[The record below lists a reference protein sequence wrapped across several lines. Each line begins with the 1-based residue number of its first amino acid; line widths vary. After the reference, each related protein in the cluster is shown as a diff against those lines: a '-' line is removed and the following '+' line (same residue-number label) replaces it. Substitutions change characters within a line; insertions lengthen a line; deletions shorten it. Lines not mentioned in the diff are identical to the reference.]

1 MDKNFF
7 IKNKKKIIIVVIV
20 LAISL
25 IGFSLLN
32 STYSL
37 FYHEDIASNSDN
49 YSTGLL
55 SITATGKGDSISLT
69 NTLPMSDTE
78 GAATTAYTFTIK
90 NIGNLDYKFKVKLL
104 STGDSSTTI
113 DSQYIKVKVDN
124 DSVTTLSSLSN
135 SIIKNNITLSAGQS
149 IDISIRVWLSSNTPN
164 TQIGKTFNSK
174 IVTDGQAV
182 YTSTNKSVYDY
193 WTGAAKTI
201 ADLYTNSTK
210 TPVINNNITYQ
221 YDTTNNLM
229 ADVAGN
235 IRYYGKSNTTTVPA
249 WQSDA
254 TETLMETYDSE
265 SACLEDFEINYNTC
279 SPDVDGYANHGY
291 SDQATC
297 EAEFDWGSDMVGEP
311 MTYNEGK
318 QKYCT
323 GIGKH
328 YEPVEINNYIYFNCS
343 DYNNQSSST
352 CETWRIIGV
361 FDGKVKIMRGSQIGT
376 YSWDNKDTSTGAETV
391 SGKNDWTTARLMK
404 LLNPSNYY
412 TIDSNDNGNG
422 QSLYWNAGK
431 GNCFLGINNATKSCD
446 FTSTGLKNDTT
457 RNMIAETTYYTRGHN
472 NNQIFVDAMYDKERV
487 SGTVYT
493 GRPTTW
499 KGKISLPYVSDYGY
513 ATDLNQ
519 CQKTL
524 HFYDNPECAAN
535 NWMKNIITNNGGNWG
550 WLLTP
555 NSAYAFRAWYVNSS
569 GYVSA
574 GYSASDAGGVAPVL
588 YLDSKLV
595 IGSGSGSSLAPYQL
609 TVNG

>member
-37 FYHEDIASNSDN
+37 FYHEDVASNSDN

-69 NTLPMSDTE
+69 NTLPMSDAE

-90 NIGNLDYKFKVKLL
+90 NIGNLDYKFNVKLL

-124 DSVTTLSSLSN
+124 DPATTLSSLSN

-149 IDISIRVWLSSNTPN
+149 IDISVRVWLSSNTPN
-164 TQIGKTFNSK
+164 TQIGKIFNSK

-210 TPVINNNITYQ
+210 TPVSLNNVTYQ

-235 IRYYGKSNTTTVPA
+235 IRYYG
-249 WQSDA
+249 
-254 TETLMETYDSE
+254 
-265 SACLEDFEINYNTC
+265 
-279 SPDVDGYANHGY
+279 
-291 SDQATC
+291 
-297 EAEFDWGSDMVGEP
+297 AEP
-311 MTYNEGK
+311 
-318 QKYCT
+318 
-323 GIGKH
+323 
-328 YEPVEINNYIYFNCS
+328 NNYIYFNCS

-361 FDGKVKIMRGSQIGT
+361 FDGNVKIMRGSQIGT
-376 YSWDNKDTSTGAETV
+376 YSWDTSDSSTN
-391 SGKNDWTTARLMK
+391 SGYGVNEWSQADLMK
-404 LLNPSNYY
+404 LLNSGY
-412 TIDSNDNGNG
+412 DSESVGG
-422 QSLYWNAGK
+422 SLY
-431 GNCFLGINNATKSCD
+431 
-446 FTSTGLKNDTT
+446 
-457 RNMIAETTYYTRGHN
+457 
-472 NNQIFVDAMYDKERV
+472 
-487 SGTVYT
+487 
-493 GRPTTW
+493 
-499 KGKISLPYVSDYGY
+499 
-513 ATDLNQ
+513 
-519 CQKTL
+519 
-524 HFYDNPECAAN
+524 
-535 NWMKNIITNNGGNWG
+535 
-550 WLLTP
+550 
-555 NSAYAFRAWYVNSS
+555 
-569 GYVSA
+569 
-574 GYSASDAGGVAPVL
+574 
-588 YLDSKLV
+588 
-595 IGSGSGSSLAPYQL
+595 
-609 TVNG
+609 

>member
-37 FYHEDIASNSDN
+37 FYHEDVASNSDN

-90 NIGNLDYKFKVKLL
+90 NIGNLDYKFNVKLL

-124 DSVTTLSSLSN
+124 DPATTLSSLSN

-164 TQIGKTFNSK
+164 TQIGKIFNSK

-210 TPVINNNITYQ
+210 TPVSLNNVTYQ

-235 IRYYGKSNTTTVPA
+235 IRYYG
-249 WQSDA
+249 
-254 TETLMETYDSE
+254 
-265 SACLEDFEINYNTC
+265 
-279 SPDVDGYANHGY
+279 AN
-291 SDQATC
+291 
-297 EAEFDWGSDMVGEP
+297 P
-311 MTYNEGK
+311 
-318 QKYCT
+318 
-323 GIGKH
+323 
-328 YEPVEINNYIYFNCS
+328 NNYIYFNCS
-343 DYNNQSSST
+343 DYNNQTSDT
-352 CETWRIIGV
+352 CEIWRIIGV
-361 FDGKVKIMRGSQIGT
+361 FDGKVKIMRGSIIGS
-376 YSWDNKDTSTGAETV
+376 YSWDSSADSIN
-391 SGKNDWTTARLMK
+391 SGYGVNEWSQADLMK
-404 LLNPSNYY
+404 LLNSGY
-412 TIDSNDNGNG
+412 DSESVGG
-422 QSLYWNAGK
+422 SLYWNAKSGTCYN
-431 GNCFLGINNATKSCD
+431 GQNNAKGSCN

-457 RNMIAETTYYTRGHN
+457 RNLIAETTYYTRGYN
-472 NNQIFVDAMYDKERV
+472 NSGIFVNAMYDKERV
-487 SGTVYT
+487 SGTVVNAT
-493 GRPTTW
+493 PPRTLTW
-499 KGKISLPYVSDYGY
+499 TGKIAIPYPSDYGY
-513 ATDLNQ
+513 AADLSL
-519 CQKTL
+519 CQKRLSSYNDST
-524 HFYDNPECAAN
+524 CTAN
-535 NWMKNIITNNGGNWG
+535 NWMKNIVTNNGANWG

-555 NSAYAFRAWYVNSS
+555 NSGYADCAWYVYSS
-569 GYVSA
+569 GYVSNYY
-574 GYSASDAGGVAPVL
+574 GASYAIGVAPVL
-588 YLDSKLV
+588 SLTSELD
-595 IGSGSGSSLAPYQL
+595 IGSGSGTSSSPYQL
-609 TVNG
+609 SV

>member
-90 NIGNLDYKFKVKLL
+90 NIGNLDYKFNVKLL

-149 IDISIRVWLSSNTPN
+149 IDISIRVWLSSDTPN
-164 TQIGKTFNSK
+164 TQIGKIFNSK

-210 TPVINNNITYQ
+210 TPVSLNNVTYQ

-229 ADVAGN
+229 VDVAGN
-235 IRYYGKSNTTTVPA
+235 IRYYGA
-249 WQSDA
+249 
-254 TETLMETYDSE
+254 
-265 SACLEDFEINYNTC
+265 
-279 SPDVDGYANHGY
+279 SP
-291 SDQATC
+291 
-297 EAEFDWGSDMVGEP
+297 
-311 MTYNEGK
+311 
-318 QKYCT
+318 
-323 GIGKH
+323 
-328 YEPVEINNYIYFNCS
+328 NNYIYFNCS
-343 DYNNQSSST
+343 DYNNQTSST

-376 YSWDNKDTSTGAETV
+376 YSWDTSDSSTN
-391 SGKNDWTTARLMK
+391 SGYGVNEWSQADLMK
-404 LLNPSNYY
+404 LLNSGY
-412 TIDSNDNGNG
+412 DSESVGG
-422 QSLYWNAGK
+422 SLYWNAKSGT
-431 GNCFLGINNATKSCD
+431 CYSNNNNSTKACD

>member
-90 NIGNLDYKFKVKLL
+90 NIGNLDYKFNVKLL

-124 DSVTTLSSLSN
+124 DPVTTLSSLSN

-164 TQIGKTFNSK
+164 TQIGKVFNSK

-254 TETLMETYDSE
+254 TKGFGTYDSE
-265 SACLEDFEINYNTC
+265 SACLEDFETNYNIC
-279 SPDVDGYANHGY
+279 SPDVEGYANYGY

-297 EAEFDWGSDMVGEP
+297 EAEYDWGANLGEES

-323 GIGKH
+323 GTGKH

-343 DYNNQSSST
+343 DYSNQSSST

-361 FDGKVKIMRGSQIGT
+361 FDGKVKIMRGSVIGS
-376 YSWDNKDTSTGAETV
+376 YSWDSSASSTN
-391 SGKNDWTTARLMK
+391 SGTGVNEWSQADLMK
-404 LLNPSNYY
+404 LLNSGY
-412 TIDSNDNGNG
+412 DSESVGG
-422 QSLYWNAGK
+422 SLYWNAKSGT
-431 GNCFLGINNATKSCD
+431 CYSNNNNKTKACD

-457 RNMIAETTYYTRGHN
+457 RNMIAETTYYTRGYD

-487 SGTVYT
+487 SGAVISPTRTLTWT
-493 GRPTTW
+493 G
-499 KGKISLPYVSDYGY
+499 KVAIPYPSDYGY
-513 ATDLNQ
+513 AADLSL
-519 CQKTL
+519 CQKQLGSYNDAT
-524 HFYDNPECAAN
+524 CTAN
-535 NWMKNIITNNGGNWG
+535 NWMKNIVTNNGGNFG

-555 NSAYAFRAWYVNSS
+555 RSGFASSAWGVHSS
-569 GYVSA
+569 GYVNYYDY
-574 GYSASDAGGVAPVL
+574 GASNSYGVAPVL
-588 YLDSKLV
+588 
-595 IGSGSGSSLAPYQL
+595 SLASELDIGPGTGTSSSPYQL
-609 TVNG
+609 SV

>member
-7 IKNKKKIIIVVIV
+7 IKNKKKIIIVIIV

-90 NIGNLDYKFKVKLL
+90 NIGNLDYKFNVKLL

-124 DSVTTLSSLSN
+124 DPVTTLSSLSN

-164 TQIGKTFNSK
+164 TQIGKVFNSK

-254 TETLMETYDSE
+254 TKGFGTYDSE
-265 SACLEDFEINYNTC
+265 SACLEDFETNYNIC
-279 SPDVDGYANHGY
+279 SPDVEGYANYGY

-297 EAEFDWGSDMVGEP
+297 EAEYDWGANLGEES

-323 GIGKH
+323 GTGKH

-343 DYNNQSSST
+343 DYSNQSSST

-361 FDGKVKIMRGSQIGT
+361 FDGKVKIMRGSVIGS
-376 YSWDNKDTSTGAETV
+376 YSWDSSASSTN
-391 SGKNDWTTARLMK
+391 SGTGVNEWSQADLMK
-404 LLNPSNYY
+404 LLNSGY
-412 TIDSNDNGNG
+412 DSESVGG
-422 QSLYWNAGK
+422 SLYWNAKSGT
-431 GNCFLGINNATKSCD
+431 CYSNNNNKTKACD

-457 RNMIAETTYYTRGHN
+457 RNMIAETTYYTRGYD

-487 SGTVYT
+487 SGAVISPTRTLTWT
-493 GRPTTW
+493 G
-499 KGKISLPYVSDYGY
+499 KVAIPYPSDYGY
-513 ATDLNQ
+513 AADLSL
-519 CQKTL
+519 CQKQLGYYYNAT
-524 HFYDNPECAAN
+524 CTAN
-535 NWMKNIITNNGGNWG
+535 NWMLNIVTNNGGNLG

-555 NSAYAFRAWYVNSS
+555 NSNGPGIAWYVDSS
-569 GYVSA
+569 GRVDTSDFAYLAFGVS
-574 GYSASDAGGVAPVL
+574 PVL

-595 IGSGSGSSLAPYQL
+595 IGSGSGSSSAPYQL

>member
-1 MDKNFF
+1 MDKDFF

-37 FYHEDIASNSDN
+37 FYHEDVASNSDN

-78 GAATTAYTFTIK
+78 GASTTAYTFTIK
-90 NIGNLDYKFKVKLL
+90 NIGNLDYKFNVKLL
-104 STGDSSTTI
+104 STGNSSTTI
-113 DSQYIKVKVDN
+113 NSQYIKVKVDN
-124 DSVTTLSSLSN
+124 DPATTLSSLSN

-210 TPVINNNITYQ
+210 TPVSLNSVTYQ

-229 ADVAGN
+229 ADIAGN
-235 IRYYGKSNTTTVPA
+235 IRYYG
-249 WQSDA
+249 
-254 TETLMETYDSE
+254 
-265 SACLEDFEINYNTC
+265 
-279 SPDVDGYANHGY
+279 AN
-291 SDQATC
+291 
-297 EAEFDWGSDMVGEP
+297 P
-311 MTYNEGK
+311 
-318 QKYCT
+318 
-323 GIGKH
+323 
-328 YEPVEINNYIYFNCS
+328 NNYIYFNCS

-361 FDGKVKIMRGSQIGT
+361 FDGNVKIMRDSQIGT
-376 YSWDNKDTSTGAETV
+376 YSWDTSDSSTN
-391 SGKNDWTTARLMK
+391 SGLGVNEWSQADLMK
-404 LLNPSNYY
+404 LLNSGY
-412 TIDSNDNGNG
+412 DSESVGG
-422 QSLYWNAGK
+422 SLYWNAGS
-431 GNCFLGINNATKSCD
+431 GTCFSGKNNATTSCD

-457 RNMIAETTYYTRGHN
+457 RNLIAETTYYTRGHN
-472 NNQIFVDAMYDKERV
+472 SNSIYVGAMYDKERV
-487 SGTVYT
+487 SGTVYDST
-493 GRPTTW
+493 RTTSW
-499 KGKISLPYVSDYGY
+499 TGKIALAYSSDYGY
-513 ATDLNQ
+513 AADLSL

-524 HFYDNPECAAN
+524 YDYGDSTCTAN
-535 NWMKNIITNNGGNWG
+535 NWMKEIVAPNNG
-550 WLLTP
+550 WLLT
-555 NSAYAFRAWYVNSS
+555 SYSDHAYTAWRVGTTGFVYGTGDAYRAN
-569 GYVSA
+569 
-574 GYSASDAGGVAPVL
+574 GVAPVL
-588 YLDSKLV
+588 SLTSELD
-595 IGSGSGSSLAPYQL
+595 IGSGTGMSSSPYQL
-609 TVNG
+609 LIN

>member
-90 NIGNLDYKFKVKLL
+90 NIGNLDYKFNVKLL
-104 STGDSSTTI
+104 STGNSSTTI
-113 DSQYIKVKVDN
+113 DSQYIKVKVNN
-124 DSVTTLSSLSN
+124 DPATTLSSLSN

-164 TQIGKTFNSK
+164 TQIGKVFNSK

-210 TPVINNNITYQ
+210 TPVSLNNVTYQ

-235 IRYYGKSNTTTVPA
+235 IRYYG
-249 WQSDA
+249 
-254 TETLMETYDSE
+254 
-265 SACLEDFEINYNTC
+265 
-279 SPDVDGYANHGY
+279 AN
-291 SDQATC
+291 
-297 EAEFDWGSDMVGEP
+297 P
-311 MTYNEGK
+311 
-318 QKYCT
+318 
-323 GIGKH
+323 
-328 YEPVEINNYIYFNCS
+328 NNYIYFNCS
-343 DYNNQSSST
+343 DYKNQSSST

-361 FDGKVKIMRGSQIGT
+361 FDGNVKIMRGSQIGT
-376 YSWDNKDTSTGAETV
+376 YSWDSSASSIN
-391 SGKNDWTTARLMK
+391 SGYGVNEWSQADLMK
-404 LLNPSNYY
+404 LLNSGY
-412 TIDSNDNGNG
+412 DSESVGG
-422 QSLYWNAGK
+422 SLYWNAKSGT
-431 GNCFLGINNATKSCD
+431 CYSNNNNSTKTCD
-446 FTSTGLKNDTT
+446 FTSTGLKENTK
-457 RNMIAETTYYTRGHN
+457 NLIAETAYYTRGHN
-472 NNQIFVDAMYDKERV
+472 TAGIFVDAMYDKERV
-487 SGTVYT
+487 SGTVIT
-493 GRPTTW
+493 GITPTRTLTW
-499 KGKISLPYVSDYGY
+499 TGKVAIPYPSDYGY
-513 ATDLNQ
+513 AADLSL

-524 HFYDNPECAAN
+524 VNYDNSTCTAN
-535 NWMKNIITNNGGNWG
+535 NWMKSILAPNYG

-555 NSAYAFRAWYVNSS
+555 LSGYASSAWRVHSS
-569 GYVSA
+569 GSVSSGTA
-574 GYSASDAGGVAPVL
+574 YLAHGVVPVL
-588 YLDSKLV
+588 SLTSELD
-595 IGSGSGSSLAPYQL
+595 IGSGTGESSSPYQL
-609 TVNG
+609 SV

>member
-69 NTLPMSDTE
+69 NTLPMSDAE

-90 NIGNLDYKFKVKLL
+90 NIGNLDYKFNVKLL

-149 IDISIRVWLSSNTPN
+149 IDISIRVWLSSDTPN
-164 TQIGKTFNSK
+164 TQIGKIFNSK

-235 IRYYGKSNTTTVPA
+235 IRYYGKSNTTIVPA

-254 TETLMETYDSE
+254 TKIFGTYDSE
-265 SACLEDFEINYNTC
+265 SACFEDFETTYNIC
-279 SPDVDGYANHGY
+279 SPDVDGYANYGY

-297 EAEFDWGSDMVGEP
+297 EAEYDWGTYMDEES

-323 GIGKH
+323 GTGKH

-343 DYNNQSSST
+343 DYSNQSSST

-569 GYVSA
+569 GYVNA

>member
-7 IKNKKKIIIVVIV
+7 IKNKKKIIIVIIV

-90 NIGNLDYKFKVKLL
+90 NIGNLDYKFNVKLL
-104 STGDSSTTI
+104 STGDSTTTI

-124 DSVTTLSSLSN
+124 DPVATLSSLSN

-164 TQIGKTFNSK
+164 TQIGKIFNSK

-210 TPVINNNITYQ
+210 TPVSLNNVTYQ

-254 TETLMETYDSE
+254 TETLFETYGSE
-265 SACLEDFEINYNTC
+265 SACLENFENYNIC
-279 SPDVDGYANHGY
+279 SPNVDGYANYGY

-297 EAEFDWGSDMVGEP
+297 EAEFDWGSDMVGES

-323 GIGKH
+323 GTGKH

-343 DYNNQSSST
+343 DYSNQSSST
-352 CETWRIIGV
+352 CEIWRIIGV

>member
-37 FYHEDIASNSDN
+37 FYHEDVASNSDN

-69 NTLPMSDTE
+69 NTLPMSDAE

-90 NIGNLDYKFKVKLL
+90 NIGNLDYKFNVKLL

-124 DSVTTLSSLSN
+124 DPATTLSSLSN

-149 IDISIRVWLSSNTPN
+149 IDISVRVWLSSNTPN
-164 TQIGKTFNSK
+164 TQIGKIFNSK

-210 TPVINNNITYQ
+210 TPVSLNNVTYQ

-235 IRYYGKSNTTTVPA
+235 IRYYG
-249 WQSDA
+249 
-254 TETLMETYDSE
+254 
-265 SACLEDFEINYNTC
+265 
-279 SPDVDGYANHGY
+279 
-291 SDQATC
+291 
-297 EAEFDWGSDMVGEP
+297 AEP
-311 MTYNEGK
+311 
-318 QKYCT
+318 
-323 GIGKH
+323 
-328 YEPVEINNYIYFNCS
+328 NNYIYFNCS

-361 FDGKVKIMRGSQIGT
+361 FDGNVKIMRGSQIGT
-376 YSWDNKDTSTGAETV
+376 YSWDTSDSSTN
-391 SGKNDWTTARLMK
+391 SGYGVNEWSQADLMK
-404 LLNPSNYY
+404 LLNSGY
-412 TIDSNDNGNG
+412 DSESVGG
-422 QSLYWNAGK
+422 SLYWNAKSGTCYN
-431 GNCFLGINNATKSCD
+431 GSSNATTSCN

-457 RNMIAETTYYTRGHN
+457 RKMIAETTYYTRGHN
-472 NNQIFVDAMYDKERV
+472 DPEIFVDAMYDKERV
-487 SGTVYT
+487 SGTVIT
-493 GRPTTW
+493 GVTPTRTLTW
-499 KGKISLPYVSDYGY
+499 TGKVAVPYPSDYGY
-513 ATDLNQ
+513 AADLSL

-524 HFYDNPECAAN
+524 YDYDNSTCSAN
-535 NWMKNIITNNGGNWG
+535 NWMKSIITNNGATAG

-555 NSAYAFRAWYVNSS
+555 NSGDANSAWGVGSPGFVRNYVNA
-569 GYVSA
+569 Y
-574 GYSASDAGGVAPVL
+574 DALGVAPVL
-588 YLDSKLV
+588 SLTSELD
-595 IGSGSGSSLAPYQL
+595 IGPGTGESSSPYQL
-609 TVNG
+609 SV

>member
-1 MDKNFF
+1 MDKDFF

-90 NIGNLDYKFKVKLL
+90 NIGNLDYKFNVKLL

-149 IDISIRVWLSSNTPN
+149 IDISIRVWLSSDTPN
-164 TQIGKTFNSK
+164 TQIGKIFNSK

-249 WQSDA
+249 WQSD
-254 TETLMETYDSE
+254 ETVSTIGTYDSE
-265 SACLEDFEINYNTC
+265 SACLEDLETNYNIC
-279 SPDVDGYANHGY
+279 SPDVDGYANYGY

-297 EAEFDWGSDMVGEP
+297 EAEYDWGSDMIGES

-323 GIGKH
+323 GTGKN

-343 DYNNQSSST
+343 DYNNQTSDT
-352 CETWRIIGV
+352 CEIWRIIGV

-376 YSWDNKDTSTGAETV
+376 YSWDSSASNV
-391 SGKNDWTTARLMK
+391 NSGNGVNEWSQADLMK
-404 LLNPSNYY
+404 LLNSGY
-412 TIDSNDNGNG
+412 DSESVGG
-422 QSLYWNAGK
+422 SLYWNAKSGTCYN
-431 GNCFLGINNATKSCD
+431 GENNATTSCN

-457 RNMIAETTYYTRGHN
+457 RNMIAETTYYTRGHGTSS
-472 NNQIFVDAMYDKERV
+472 IYVDAMYDKERV
-487 SGTVYT
+487 SGTVIT
-493 GRPTTW
+493 GVTPTRTLTW
-499 KGKISLPYVSDYGY
+499 TGKVAIPYPSDYGY
-513 ATDLNQ
+513 AADLSS
-519 CQKTL
+519 CQQTL
-524 HFYDNPECAAN
+524 INYGNSTCTAN
-535 NWMKNIITNNGGNWG
+535 NWMKEIVAPNNG

-555 NSAYAFRAWYVNSS
+555 YSAVANSAWYVDSS
-569 GYVSA
+569 GYIRSTGA
-574 GYSASDAGGVAPVL
+574 YNALGVAPVL

-595 IGSGSGSSLAPYQL
+595 IGSGSGSSSAPYQL

>member
-37 FYHEDIASNSDN
+37 FYHEDVASNSDN

-78 GAATTAYTFTIK
+78 GSNTTAYTFTIK
-90 NIGNLDYKFKVKLL
+90 NIGNLDYKFNVKLL
-104 STGDSSTTI
+104 STGDSTTTI

-124 DSVTTLSSLSN
+124 DPVTTLSSLSN

-164 TQIGKTFNSK
+164 TQIGKIFNSK

-182 YTSTNKSVYDY
+182 YTSTNTKPKLAV
-193 WTGAAKTI
+193 TI
-201 ADLYTNSTK
+201 SSLYNNSAK
-210 TPVINNNITYQ
+210 TPVSLNNVTYQ

-235 IRYYGKSNTTTVPA
+235 IRYYG
-249 WQSDA
+249 
-254 TETLMETYDSE
+254 
-265 SACLEDFEINYNTC
+265 
-279 SPDVDGYANHGY
+279 AN
-291 SDQATC
+291 
-297 EAEFDWGSDMVGEP
+297 P
-311 MTYNEGK
+311 
-318 QKYCT
+318 
-323 GIGKH
+323 
-328 YEPVEINNYIYFNCS
+328 NNYIYFNCS

-361 FDGKVKIMRGSQIGT
+361 FDGKVKIMRGSSIGD
-376 YSWDNKDTSTGAETV
+376 YSWDNKDISTGAEADY
-391 SGKNDWTTARLMK
+391 GKNDWNTARLMK

-422 QSLYWNAGK
+422 QSLYWNAQSGT
-431 GNCFLGINNATKSCD
+431 CFSGRNNVTTSCD
-446 FTSTGLKNDTT
+446 FTSAGLKNDTT

-472 NNQIFVDAMYDKERV
+472 NNEIFVDAMYDKERV
-487 SGTVYT
+487 SGTVVDATPPRTLTWT
-493 GRPTTW
+493 G
-499 KGKISLPYVSDYGY
+499 KVAIPYPSDYGY
-513 ATDLNQ
+513 AADLSL
-519 CQKTL
+519 CDRTL
-524 HFYDNPECAAN
+524 NTYNDITCTEK
-535 NWMKNIITNNGGNWG
+535 NWMKNIITNYGSSWG

-555 NSAYAFRAWYVNSS
+555 YSGSEINAWSVAPLGSVYDYRNTWNN
-569 GYVSA
+569 YL
-574 GYSASDAGGVAPVL
+574 VAPVL
-588 YLDSKLV
+588 SLTSELD
-595 IGSGSGSSLAPYQL
+595 IGSGTGTSSSPYQL
-609 TVNG
+609 SVYV

>member
-37 FYHEDIASNSDN
+37 FYHEDVASNSDN

-78 GAATTAYTFTIK
+78 GASTTAYTFTIK
-90 NIGNLDYKFKVKLL
+90 NIGNLDYKFNVKLL

-164 TQIGKTFNSK
+164 TQIGKVFNSK

-182 YTSTNKSVYDY
+182 YTSTNKSIYDY

-254 TETLMETYDSE
+254 TKGFGTYDSE
-265 SACLEDFEINYNTC
+265 AACFEGFETTYNIC
-279 SPDVDGYANHGY
+279 SPDVDGYANYGY

-297 EAEFDWGSDMVGEP
+297 EAEYDWGSYMFVES

-323 GIGKH
+323 GTGKH

-343 DYNNQSSST
+343 DYSNQSSST

-361 FDGKVKIMRGSQIGT
+361 FDGKVKIMRGSQIGS
-376 YSWDNKDTSTGAETV
+376 YSWDSSASDINSGVGVNKWSQAD
-391 SGKNDWTTARLMK
+391 LMK
-404 LLNPSNYY
+404 LLNSGY
-412 TIDSNDNGNG
+412 DSESVGG
-422 QSLYWNAGK
+422 SLYWNAKSGTCYSGEK
-431 GNCFLGINNATKSCD
+431 NATTSCN

-472 NNQIFVDAMYDKERV
+472 DNNIYVDAMYDKERV
-487 SGTVYT
+487 SGTVYVSASPLTWT
-493 GRPTTW
+493 G
-499 KGKISLPYVSDYGY
+499 KVAIPYPSDYGY
-513 ATDLNQ
+513 ATDLSL
-519 CQKTL
+519 CQKQLGYYHDAT
-524 HFYDNPECAAN
+524 CTAN
-535 NWMKNIITNNGGNWG
+535 NWMLNIVTNNGGNYG
-550 WLLTP
+550 WLLTQ
-555 NSAYAFRAWYVNSS
+555 NSNGPGIAWRVYSS
-569 GYVSA
+569 G
-574 GYSASDAGGVAPVL
+574 GVDSSSFAYLAFGVVPVL

-595 IGSGSGSSLAPYQL
+595 IGSGSGSSSAPYQL

>member
-37 FYHEDIASNSDN
+37 FYHEDVASNSDN

-69 NTLPMSDTE
+69 NTLPMSDAE

-90 NIGNLDYKFKVKLL
+90 NIGNLDYKFNVKLL

-124 DSVTTLSSLSN
+124 DPATTLSSLSN

-149 IDISIRVWLSSNTPN
+149 IDISVRVWLSSNTPN
-164 TQIGKTFNSK
+164 TQIGKIFNSK

-210 TPVINNNITYQ
+210 TPVSLYNVTYQ

-235 IRYYGKSNTTTVPA
+235 IRYYG
-249 WQSDA
+249 
-254 TETLMETYDSE
+254 
-265 SACLEDFEINYNTC
+265 
-279 SPDVDGYANHGY
+279 
-291 SDQATC
+291 
-297 EAEFDWGSDMVGEP
+297 AEP
-311 MTYNEGK
+311 
-318 QKYCT
+318 
-323 GIGKH
+323 
-328 YEPVEINNYIYFNCS
+328 NNYIYFNCS

-361 FDGKVKIMRGSQIGT
+361 FDGNVKIMRGSQIGT
-376 YSWDNKDTSTGAETV
+376 YSWDTSDSSTN
-391 SGKNDWTTARLMK
+391 SGYGVNEWSQADLMK
-404 LLNPSNYY
+404 LLNSGY
-412 TIDSNDNGNG
+412 DSESVGG
-422 QSLYWNAGK
+422 SLYWNAKSGTCYN
-431 GNCFLGINNATKSCD
+431 GSSNATTSCN

-457 RNMIAETTYYTRGHN
+457 RKMIAETTYYTRGHN
-472 NNQIFVDAMYDKERV
+472 DPEIFVDAMYDKERV
-487 SGTVYT
+487 SGTVIT
-493 GRPTTW
+493 GVTPTRTLTW
-499 KGKISLPYVSDYGY
+499 TGKVAVPYPSDYGY
-513 ATDLNQ
+513 AADLSL

-524 HFYDNPECAAN
+524 YDYDNSTCSAN
-535 NWMKNIITNNGGNWG
+535 NWMKSIITNNGATAG

-555 NSAYAFRAWYVNSS
+555 NSGDANSAWGVGSPGFVRNYVNA
-569 GYVSA
+569 Y
-574 GYSASDAGGVAPVL
+574 DALGVAPVL
-588 YLDSKLV
+588 SLTSELD
-595 IGSGSGSSLAPYQL
+595 IGPGTGESSSPYQL
-609 TVNG
+609 SV

>member
-7 IKNKKKIIIVVIV
+7 IKNKKKIIIVIIV

-90 NIGNLDYKFKVKLL
+90 NIGNLDYKFNVKLL

-124 DSVTTLSSLSN
+124 DPVTTLSSLSN

-164 TQIGKTFNSK
+164 TQIGKVFNSK

-235 IRYYGKSNTTTVPA
+235 IRYYG
-249 WQSDA
+249 
-254 TETLMETYDSE
+254 
-265 SACLEDFEINYNTC
+265 
-279 SPDVDGYANHGY
+279 AN
-291 SDQATC
+291 
-297 EAEFDWGSDMVGEP
+297 P
-311 MTYNEGK
+311 
-318 QKYCT
+318 
-323 GIGKH
+323 
-328 YEPVEINNYIYFNCS
+328 NNYIYFNCS
-343 DYNNQSSST
+343 DYKNQTSST

-361 FDGKVKIMRGSQIGT
+361 FDGKVKIMRGSVIGS
-376 YSWDNKDTSTGAETV
+376 YSWDSSASDIN
-391 SGKNDWTTARLMK
+391 SGRGVNEWSQADLMK
-404 LLNPSNYY
+404 LLNSGY
-412 TIDSNDNGNG
+412 DSESVGG
-422 QSLYWNAGK
+422 SLYWNAKSGT
-431 GNCFLGINNATKSCD
+431 CYNNENNVTTSCD

-457 RNMIAETTYYTRGHN
+457 RNLIAETTYYTRGHIDSE
-472 NNQIFVDAMYDKERV
+472 IFVDAMYDKERV
-487 SGTVYT
+487 SGTVVSATPARTTSWT
-493 GRPTTW
+493 GKVAVAYP
-499 KGKISLPYVSDYGY
+499 SDYGY
-513 ATDLNQ
+513 AADLSQ
-519 CQKTL
+519 CKQTL
-524 HFYDNPECAAN
+524 YNYDNSTCTAN
-535 NWMKNIITNNGGNWG
+535 NWMKSIFTASYN

-555 NSAYAFRAWYVNSS
+555 FSDDAYNAWGVDSS
-569 GYVSA
+569 GYVDGSNA
-574 GYSASDAGGVAPVL
+574 FVAYGVAPVL
-588 YLDSKLV
+588 SLSSELD
-595 IGSGSGSSLAPYQL
+595 IGPGSGTSSSPYQL
-609 TVNG
+609 SV